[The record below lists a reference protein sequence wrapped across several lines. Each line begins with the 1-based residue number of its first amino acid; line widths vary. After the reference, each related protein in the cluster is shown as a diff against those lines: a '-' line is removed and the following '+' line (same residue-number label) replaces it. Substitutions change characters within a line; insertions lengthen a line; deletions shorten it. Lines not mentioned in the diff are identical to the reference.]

1 MKTPVR
7 PKCAPTRVQ
16 RLRPEGPP
24 LPRRQRPR
32 RKPRKQGKSRK
43 RRKHR
48 DDARPRSAN
57 GKTAATKKGERL
69 RNRRLNPKPRAGRPR
84 SVKLDIK
91 SNRPRPCCHLGGSRA
106 LDKADLT
113 IRPGCSRMARQC
125 TGIGSRSKIELADG
139 SQTLFLRPWR

>member
-32 RKPRKQGKSRK
+32 RKPRKEGKSRK

-57 GKTAATKKGERL
+57 GKTAATKNGERL

-91 SNRPRPCCHLGGSRA
+91 SNRRNAALQDDIEGFPAPCESRLYA
-106 LDKADLT
+106 NVSL
-113 IRPGCSRMARQC
+113 
-125 TGIGSRSKIELADG
+125 
-139 SQTLFLRPWR
+139 